1 MLGLKYGMVR
11 LVAHDPR
18 WREAFLNERAVL
30 IETLKGNCEVEHIG
44 SAAVPDLPAK
54 PILDTVGIAD
64 SAKLQNCIAHLERVG
79 YTYRGDAGET
89 GGLVFVRAKD
99 DIRTH
104 HLHVVA
110 LGGHQWRRYLQL
122 RDLLQRDER
131 ARETYAAAKQ
141 DLARRFADD
150 RRSYTSAKN
159 EIVDRLLGGTQHV
172 NPA

>member
-1 MLGLKYGMVR
+1 MR
-11 LVAHDPR
+11 D
-18 WREAFLNERAVL
+18 
-30 IETLKGNCEVEHIG
+30 
-44 SAAVPDLPAK
+44 
-54 PILDTVGIAD
+54 
-64 SAKLQNCIAHLERVG
+64 CIAHLERAG
-79 YTYRGDAGET
+79 YTYRGDAGEA

-110 LGGHQWRRYLQL
+110 LGGHQWPRYLQL

-150 RRSYTSAKN
+150 RRSYTSAKS

-172 NPA
+172 SPAWSG

>member
-1 MLGLKYGMVR
+1 M
-11 LVAHDPR
+11 
-18 WREAFLNERAVL
+18 
-30 IETLKGNCEVEHIG
+30 
-44 SAAVPDLPAK
+44 
-54 PILDTVGIAD
+54 
-64 SAKLQNCIAHLERVG
+64 
-79 YTYRGDAGET
+79 
-89 GGLVFVRAKD
+89 FVRAKD

-159 EIVDRLLGGTQHV
+159 QIVSRLLGGTQHV